1 MGALTGDL
9 LSGTRARW
17 HELPP
22 RVRGEVE
29 RLLGEAVVSAESQPN
44 GFSAGSADRVTTV
57 SGRRAFVKTASDPR
71 SAGLHR
77 REIAVMRQLPAT
89 VPVAALLGSFDD
101 GEWVGLVL
109 GDVPGRHPGAGDIDA
124 VLGAIGSLPRA
135 DTLALPTIAETLGW
149 AEATVPPGLAY
160 LADLARGATEAM
172 TGDHLVHLD
181 LRCDNVLVDD
191 TGSAVIVDWPW
202 ASRGAPWVDGL
213 TFLLDLRRLGADTD
227 CERVLADHPMFSAVA
242 PRDITAVL
250 AALAIEFLTAAR
262 LETGTPGLR
271 AFQLSEGAAAAAW
284 VRERVARAT
293 IARR

>member
-1 MGALTGDL
+1 MGARIGDL
-9 LSGTRARW
+9 QSGTRVRW

-29 RLLGEAVVSAESQPN
+29 RLLGEAVVSAESQPH
-44 GFSAGSADRVTTV
+44 GFSAGSADRVTTA
-57 SGRRAFVKTASDPR
+57 SGRRAFVKTARDPR

-77 REIAVMRQLPAT
+77 REIAVMRELPTSVPAAT
-89 VPVAALLGSFDD
+89 LLGAFDD
-101 GEWVGLVL
+101 GAWVGLVL
-109 GDVPGRHPGAGDIDA
+109 DDVPGRHPGADDVDA

-135 DTLALPTIAETLGW
+135 DTLALPTIAQTLGW
-149 AEATVPPGLAY
+149 AEATVPPGLGY

-181 LRCDNVLVDD
+181 LRCDNVLVNA
-191 TGSAVIVDWPW
+191 GGEAVIVDWPW

-213 TFLLDLRRLGADTD
+213 TFVLDLRRLGADTD
-227 CERVLADHPMFSAVA
+227 CEGVLADHPMFSAVA
-242 PRDITAVL
+242 PRDISAVL
-250 AALAIEFLTAAR
+250 AALAIDFLTAAR

-284 VRERVARAT
+284 VRERE
-293 IARR
+293 ARRPIAAR